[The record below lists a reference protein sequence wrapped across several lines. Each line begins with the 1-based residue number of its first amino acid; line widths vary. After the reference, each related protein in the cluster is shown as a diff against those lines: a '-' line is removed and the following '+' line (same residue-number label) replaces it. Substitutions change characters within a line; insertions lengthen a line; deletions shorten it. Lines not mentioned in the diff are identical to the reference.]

1 MLSMEYDEKKHI
13 EKEKNISYEDGI
25 LEGKEQGLLEGK
37 EQGLLEGE
45 MNQKI
50 SFAETML
57 NNHEEIDKII
67 QYTGLSKEDVLK
79 LK

>member
-1 MLSMEYDEKKHI
+1 MIKTSSVEVIEMLSMEYDEKKHI

-25 LEGKEQGLLEGK
+25 LEGKEQGLLES
-37 EQGLLEGE
+37 
-45 MNQKI
+45 KI